1 MRTRLLQKLTV
12 IAIWIVLSIGLYQC
26 SRMDVTYEN
35 QEKNYEEGKQECKDE
50 AKIGGNKDKRK
61 QEVQIPQGY
70 IRVLIK
76 TDGFSDI
83 YHDKLV
89 ISSEN
94 GLYIEQDNKITTT
107 NPNEEVVIRGSEI
120 QDKQIVI
127 RPYDKGLIKLHNV
140 ERAEVVWYRGAME
153 CFGTEKGIVLVN
165 ELPVEE
171 YLYGVIPSEMP
182 SAYPV
187 EALKAQAISARTY
200 TYFHMQFF
208 AYPEWAAHVDDSTAF
223 QVYKN
228 ISENTNVNNA
238 VDDTKNQVMM
248 YQNELVESF
257 YFSTSSGRSSG
268 YEVWKPQE
276 QKQWLVGK
284 SLTEG
289 QQKVDDFSYEVQ
301 TETAIIRE
309 KEKAYRTY
317 ISLGDV
323 RDVEYEEAWYRWE
336 YTRNF
341 DDVQEFLE
349 KVEALAVK
357 YPDEISILSKYSK
370 KEKMTQES
378 EILTCRIAERA
389 ESGMVQKLCIQTE
402 NFEIVIRTQQ
412 CIREAL
418 AKSGDILRKKDGTE
432 FIMGELL
439 PSAYFYFD
447 TLYEENCLKSLTLY
461 GGGFGHGAGMSQN
474 GAKCLAKLGMGAED
488 ILKYFYSDVEIKS
501 VFL

>member
-1 MRTRLLQKLTV
+1 MKTRLLQKLTV

-35 QEKNYEEGKQECKDE
+35 QGKNYEEGKQECKDE
-50 AKIGGNKDKRK
+50 AKNAGNNDKRK

-76 TDGFSDI
+76 TGRFSDI

-94 GLYIEQDNKITTT
+94 GLYIEQDNRITTT
-107 NPNEEVVIRGSEI
+107 NPNEEVVIKESEI

-140 ERAEVVWYRGAME
+140 ERAEEVCYRGVME

-171 YLYGVIPSEMP
+171 YLYGVVPSEMP

-228 ISENTNVNNA
+228 ISENTNVNKA
-238 VDDTKNQVMM
+238 VDDTKDQVMK

-289 QQKVDDFSYEVQ
+289 QQKSDDFSYGIQ

-341 DDVQEFLE
+341 DDVQGFLE
-349 KVEALAVK
+349 KVETLAVK

-389 ESGMVQKLCIQTE
+389 SSGMVQKLCIQTE

-447 TLYEENCLKSLTLY
+447 TMYEGNCLKSMTLY

-474 GAKCLAKLGMGAED
+474 GAKCLAKRGMKAED